1 MADRYPLIYNPSAN
15 QIQELQSGDSLDVG
29 NSAIKGATGYATTTG
44 TSSQFLKADG
54 SLDSSTYLTATG
66 TAQLAQGLTGTPTI
80 DVGDVTGVNATF
92 SGNLTVNGTT
102 TTLDTNL
109 TEVDKLEIAANNNN
123 VAVAITQSGA
133 GKAMTVEG
141 GDVGIGTNNPVERLH
156 VAKNSA
162 TGPSFYITNDSTGH
176 TNADGLQIGF
186 DGSNNAQIRN
196 RENTELKLYT
206 NNTPRLTVTN
216 NGFVGI
222 GTDNPDK
229 NLVVKYGAGNFV
241 SEFHNTNNNTSH
253 NGVFVKTESS
263 SGATIPLTVISGTET
278 RFCVKGDGKVGIG
291 SAIPQHVLQLA
302 NYDTSAYVSVL
313 ANTSSANAGIL
324 FGDKDNDDDS
334 YILHSNDDQS
344 LRMGTTHSGTTSEKL
359 RITSAGLVG
368 IGVTNPTESLQVE
381 GNLRMGSTAD
391 APDFTN
397 TGSKHITIGSAADAL
412 LVTHSSGQGLGYF
425 GYEAGGDRLVVACD
439 GGSGSNKIDFIT
451 DAGTTSGG
459 STDNLNG
466 KVPKMRITAAGN
478 IGINST
484 SPSGK
489 LDIGGNVFPAAD
501 NTHDL
506 GSASK
511 RWANIYTGDLNLSN
525 EGSANDVDGTWG
537 QFTIQEGEDDLFLIN
552 RRTGKK
558 YKFNL
563 TEVD

>member
-54 SLDSSTYLTATG
+54 SLDGTTYLTSSG

-156 VAKNSA
+156 LAKNSA

-196 RENTELKLYT
+196 RENTQLKLYT

-241 SEFHNTNNNTSH
+241 SEFHNTNNNTIH
-253 NGVFVKTESS
+253 NGVYIRTESS
-263 SGATIPLTVISGTET
+263 SGATIPLTVVAGNDT

-302 NYDTSAYVSVL
+302 NYDSSAYVSVL

-381 GNLRMGSTAD
+381 GNLRMGSTVD

-397 TGSKHITIGSAADAL
+397 TGSKHITIGSQADAL

-439 GGSGSNKIDFIT
+439 GGSGTNKIDFIT
-451 DAGTTSGG
+451 DAGTISGG

-478 IGINST
+478 VGINST
-484 SPSGK
+484 APAGA
-489 LDIGGNVFPAAD
+489 LDVGGNVFPAAD

-506 GSASK
+506 GSSSK

>member
-29 NSAIKGATGYATTTG
+29 NSAVKGATGYATTTG

-54 SLDSSTYLTATG
+54 SLDGTTYLTSSG

-141 GDVGIGTNNPVERLH
+141 GDVGIGTDNPVERLH

-186 DGSNNAQIRN
+186 DGSNNARIRN

-216 NGFVGI
+216 TGDLTVNGSVGI
-222 GTDNPDK
+222 GTTNTLTTK
-229 NLVVKYGAGNFV
+229 LHVQGTGNG
-241 SEFHNTNNNTSH
+241 SS
-253 NGVFVKTESS
+253 GSS
-263 SGATIPLTVISGTET
+263 SLSDSSEASAVLLKPLPASGTAMALGARGSGGHYIQGLYAASSVT
-278 RFCVKGDGKVGIG
+278 TLRDISINPYGGSVGIG
-291 SAIPQHVLQLA
+291 TLSDNFAAGASATSTVKIATTGVERLRITGGGDVLIGGHSA
-302 NYDTSAYVSVL
+302 RTYDDTGDTNVILDVYGGSTSGKR
-313 ANTSSANAGIL
+313 GIL
-324 FGDKDNDDDS
+324 SLSGRTNGDVGDLGTIWFNNNDNSAAGVGTQMKLSAAMQAKSVTSDSNADNDAGANLRF
-334 YILHSNDDQS
+334 YTKPEGGNLAERLH
-344 LRMGTTHSGTTSEKL
+344 
-359 RITSAGLVG
+359 ITSAG
-368 IGVTNPTESLQVE
+368 
-381 GNLRMGSTAD
+381 
-391 APDFTN
+391 
-397 TGSKHITIGSAADAL
+397 HILPG
-412 LVTHSSGQGLGYF
+412 
-425 GYEAGGDRLVVACD
+425 
-439 GGSGSNKIDFIT
+439 
-451 DAGTTSGG
+451 
-459 STDNLNG
+459 
-466 KVPKMRITAAGN
+466 
-478 IGINST
+478 
-484 SPSGK
+484 
-489 LDIGGNVFPAAD
+489 AD
-501 NTHDL
+501 NTQDL
-506 GSASK
+506 GSSSA
-511 RWANIYTGDLNLSN
+511 RFANIYTGDLNLSN
-525 EGSANDVDGTWG
+525 EGSSNDVDGTWG
-537 QFTIQEGEDDLFLIN
+537 QYTIQEGEDDLFLIN